1 MKIGGIIEQRQ
12 LALYTIA
19 SIKDKPGS
27 AADVLHVFA
36 EENINLAYIT
46 EASNKE
52 GNAVLSFCVDCDD
65 KCKIDAVIK
74 NKTKVSSVNIQK
86 VENVGLIGVYGPH
99 FREKPAIA
107 VKLFS
112 VLGKAEINILGISS
126 SISTISCIV
135 DIQELD
141 RAREAL
147 LDYFELP

>member
-27 AADVLHVFA
+27 AAEVLSVFA

-46 EASNKE
+46 EASNKA

-65 KCKIDAVIK
+65 KCKIDDIIK
-74 NKTKVSSVNIQK
+74 NKTKVINANIQK
-86 VENVGLIGVYGPH
+86 TENVGLIGVYGPH

-112 VLGKAEINILGISS
+112 VLGKTKINILGISS

-135 DIQELD
+135 DIQDLD
-141 RAREAL
+141 KSKEAL

>member
-12 LALYTIA
+12 LALYTIT

-27 AADVLHVFA
+27 AADVLRVFA

-65 KCKIDAVIK
+65 KCKIDDIIKDKTRVISAHIK
-74 NKTKVSSVNIQK
+74 K

-112 VLGKAEINILGISS
+112 VLGQAKINILGISS

-135 DIQELD
+135 DIQQLD
-141 RAREAL
+141 KAREAL
-147 LDYFELP
+147 LGYFELP